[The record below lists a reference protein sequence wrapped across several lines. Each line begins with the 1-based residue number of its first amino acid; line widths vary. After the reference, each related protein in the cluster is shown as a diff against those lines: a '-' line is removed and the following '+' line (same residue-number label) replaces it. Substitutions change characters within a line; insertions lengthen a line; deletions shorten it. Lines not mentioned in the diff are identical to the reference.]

1 MKKPDRPKTAGRG
14 VVVDYPTSEISV
26 KRHGPGSALGSTI
39 LTFRG
44 FIMFRLTLLATV
56 LLCISSLSRA
66 EPWKD
71 YALSDEVIEHTVIAV
86 QGNYLDEYLVRLE
99 RTWVRSMEVQ
109 KELGYVNDYTILVS
123 TAADTPN
130 VWLNVEYPNMAAYQP
145 NEEKWNKVNEIL
157 AERYG
162 DDEEE
167 LDAIAKGYE
176 EIRRMVDHQIVHKV
190 TYR

>member
-1 MKKPDRPKTAGRG
+1 
-14 VVVDYPTSEISV
+14 
-26 KRHGPGSALGSTI
+26 
-39 LTFRG
+39 
-44 FIMFRLTLLATV
+44 MFRLTLLATV
-56 LLCISSLSRA
+56 LFCVSSIARA
-66 EPWKD
+66 ELWKD